1 VPGTAT
7 HSLID
12 PDALT
17 RRFED
22 IYRES
27 MHDLPI
33 VNAALD
39 VEAIGFRDFGG
50 HSLGVLVTPWFM
62 NLILLPADATWA
74 NIAGGDTVPIELP
87 SGKLEMTVT
96 HDERLGVY
104 LSAVLFRSTSD
115 ISEQALARDIALEI
129 MRDLF
134 VEAPRGRPLSR
145 RELFTGR
152 QSS

>member
-1 VPGTAT
+1 MPGTAT

-62 NLILLPADATWA
+62 NLILLPADETWA
-74 NIAGGDTVPIELP
+74 NIAAGDTVPIELP

-104 LSAVLFRSTSD
+104 LSAVLFRSTLD
-115 ISEQALARDIALEI
+115 IAEQVLARDIALEI
-129 MRDLF
+129 MHDLF

-145 RELFTGR
+145 RELFMGR